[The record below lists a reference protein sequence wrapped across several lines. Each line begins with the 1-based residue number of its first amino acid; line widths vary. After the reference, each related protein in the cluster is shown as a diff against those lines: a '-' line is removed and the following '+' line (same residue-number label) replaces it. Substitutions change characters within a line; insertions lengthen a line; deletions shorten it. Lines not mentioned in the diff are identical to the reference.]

1 MSTAYIALGS
11 NLDNPTHQLQQAVSA
26 MNDWPDSTIE
36 AISPVYRSKAVG
48 PGVQGDYLNAVL
60 SLSTTL
66 NPAELLKRL
75 QTQEN
80 LQGRVRTVR
89 WGARTLDLDIVLW
102 GAQRI
107 STDTLTIPHPAMA
120 ERNFVLYPLAN
131 IAAPLTVLPCGNNLA
146 TLLARCPRGDLI
158 QTEISLMPA
167 SHKPSSET
175 CTDAG

>member
-11 NLDNPTHQLQQAVSA
+11 NLDNPSQQLQQAVTA
-26 MNDWPDSTIE
+26 MDAWPESTIE

-48 PGVQGDYLNAVL
+48 PGVQADYLNAVL
-60 SLSTTL
+60 SLSTDL
-66 NPAELLKRL
+66 NPAELLERL
-75 QTQEN
+75 QAQEN
-80 LQGRVRTVR
+80 VQGRVRTVR

-120 ERNFVLYPLAN
+120 ERNFVLYPLAD
-131 IAAPLTVLPCGNNLA
+131 ITEPQTVLPCGDSLA

-167 SHKPSSET
+167 SHMQTSES
-175 CTDAG
+175 CPDAG